1 MDPTDATVVAVR
13 DVGAHAV
20 ALSIETP
27 AGFDARPGQFV
38 KLSLVIG
45 GEPESRFYTVS
56 SPDVEG
62 TFEVTLTYDARADE
76 EALGPRL
83 AALDP
88 GDTVAVTGP
97 FGDAYYEDE
106 PRTLVLAGGPG
117 IGPAVGIAERTLADG
132 GEAAVVY
139 RTAAVTPGAD
149 DGDPPIHEERLGAL
163 AAAGAPVAVVDS
175 DDALAAAVREVAT
188 DGDRQ
193 AFVYG
198 FEGFVEAAREAL
210 DAGGIDPATAKVES
224 FGPDPE

>member
-20 ALSIETP
+20 SIAIETP

-38 KLSLVIG
+38 KLSLVID
-45 GEPESRFYTVS
+45 GEPESRFYTIS
-56 SPDVEG
+56 SPTVDDS
-62 TFEVTLTYDARADE
+62 FEVTLTYDSAADG

-88 GDTVAVTGP
+88 GDAVTVVGP

-106 PRTLVLAGGPG
+106 PRTLVVAGGPG
-117 IGPAVGIAERTLADG
+117 IGPAIGIAERTLADG

-139 RTAAVTPGAD
+139 RTAGPSDAGE
-149 DGDPPIHEERLGAL
+149 DGRAPIHEERLAAL
-163 AAAGAPVAVVDS
+163 AAAGACVAVI
-175 DDALAAAVREVAT
+175 DDDEALAAAIREVR
-188 DGDRQ
+188 DGEVQ

-198 FEGFVEAAREAL
+198 FEGFLDAARDAL
-210 DAGGIDPATAKVES
+210 AEGGADPATAKVES
-224 FGPDPE
+224 FGPAP